1 MEPETQEQLVAR
13 LEQLTRDN
21 IASEN
26 LLAEKYQKR
35 PHAGAVFNLRLNTL
49 LDYIFHEDDLSRLE
63 FEISYQEQIA
73 GILKAMHER
82 AKDEAGKAQLLVPDG
97 VRLPPG
103 IRL

>member
-13 LEQLTRDN
+13 LQELTTNN

-26 LLAEKYQKR
+26 LLAERYQKR

-49 LDYIFHEDDLSRLE
+49 LDYIFHGDDLSRLE

-82 AKDEAGKAQLLVPDG
+82 AKDDAGKAKLLLPSDTP
-97 VRLPPG
+97 LPPG
-103 IRL
+103 ITF

>member
-49 LDYIFHEDDLSRLE
+49 LDYIFHDDDLSRLE
-63 FEISYQEQIA
+63 FEISYQEQIS

-82 AKDEAGKAQLLVPDG
+82 AKEDAGKAKLLLPNAT
-97 VRLPPG
+97 LPPG
-103 IRL
+103 ITL